1 VRGFAVVKL
10 PADDPRAVALSQA
23 IRAGDL
29 DAVERLLAEH
39 GELATARFVDPRCGD
54 ERSALHVATD
64 WPGNF
69 PNGRAVVA
77 ALVAAGADVD
87 AGFGGRHAERPLHWA
102 ASSDDVEVLDALV
115 EAGADI
121 EAPGSVINGGS
132 PLADAVAFG
141 QWRAARRLVDLGAQ
155 VNLWQAAALGLADRL
170 ERLLEADPPP
180 ARDEITNAFWCSCH
194 GGRRATAERLL
205 ERGADLDWIGHD
217 GLTPLQAAVRSG
229 AHGLAAWLRSQGAHH
244 AGKETR

>member
-1 VRGFAVVKL
+1 MKL
-10 PADDPRAVALSQA
+10 PAGDPRAVALTKA

-29 DAVERLLAEH
+29 EAVERLLAEH

-54 ERSALHVATD
+54 ERTPLHVATD
-64 WPGNF
+64 WPGHF

-77 ALVAAGADVD
+77 RLVAAGADVD
-87 AGFGGRHAERPLHWA
+87 AAFGGAHAERPLHWA
-102 ASSDDVEVLDALV
+102 ASSDDVDVLDALV

-121 EAPGSVINGGS
+121 DAPGSVINGGS

-180 ARDEITNAFWCSCH
+180 GRDEITNAFWSACH
-194 GGRRATAERLL
+194 GGQQTTAERLL
-205 ERGADLDWIGHD
+205 AAGADIHWIGHD
-217 GLTPLQAAVRSG
+217 GLTPLDAAVRSD
-229 AHGLAAWLRSQGAHH
+229 AHELADWLRSQGAHG
-244 AGKETR
+244 AGSA